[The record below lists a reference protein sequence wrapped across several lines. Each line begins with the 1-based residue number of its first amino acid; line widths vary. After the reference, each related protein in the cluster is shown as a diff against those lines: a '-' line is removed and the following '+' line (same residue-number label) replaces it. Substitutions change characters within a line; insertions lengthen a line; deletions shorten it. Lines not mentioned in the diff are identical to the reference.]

1 MKDPLFE
8 FSDGY
13 GVMRTIRL
21 ILFIQIIAICLDNP
35 STQYSILYRITCRGV
50 LFYAIRFYSRPF
62 IDVLYLIQVY
72 CDIAVNFYHNNSS
85 VITIYQLNFHHH
97 HHSYHHVHSHSIFF
111 KLS

>member
-1 MKDPLFE
+1 MFRLQSIFLLLYHHHQYHRHGTIIVEVEENKDIPKMKDPLFE

-35 STQYSILYRITCRGV
+35 STQYSILYRISCRGV

-72 CDIAVNFYHNNSS
+72 SDIAVY
-85 VITIYQLNFHHH
+85 
-97 HHSYHHVHSHSIFF
+97 
-111 KLS
+111 

>member
-21 ILFIQIIAICLDNP
+21 LLFIQIIAICLDNP

-62 IDVLYLIQVY
+62 IDILYLIQVY
-72 CDIAVNFYHNNSS
+72 CDIAVN
-85 VITIYQLNFHHH
+85 
-97 HHSYHHVHSHSIFF
+97 
-111 KLS
+111 